1 MYIYIIYIYAT
12 HVYHVS
18 FHTHAHTHTFL
29 IPSGRIDLIRVVDH
43 ELPEGVRSRQAVS
56 WVGTG
61 SPSSKDID
69 HINII

>member
-1 MYIYIIYIYAT
+1 MLHMCIMYLST
-12 HVYHVS
+12 R
-18 FHTHAHTHTFL
+18 THTHTFL

-61 SPSSKDID
+61 SPWSKDID